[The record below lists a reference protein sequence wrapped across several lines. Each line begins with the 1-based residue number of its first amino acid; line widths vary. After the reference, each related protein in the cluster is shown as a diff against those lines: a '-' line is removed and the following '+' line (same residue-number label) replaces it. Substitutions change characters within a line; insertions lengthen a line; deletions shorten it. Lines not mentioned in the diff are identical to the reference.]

1 MQSPFGVREDEHS
14 EARLPELAFVLSR
27 ERKLDVVPGFL
38 FPDREPLMAEIN
50 FDERGVDA
58 GGRSELEI
66 AIRDKA
72 EAGNERRIEG
82 QPVDKSHLGDGY
94 RSKFQITV
102 DGVDRELMLDKEVGD
117 EHFVLPPARA
127 TAGNLDHLRALYGQR
142 IERLAS
148 PAGTEKKSPQEPGA
162 DESEQSRVNACRR
175 SEPCGNLQLLPVRH
189 AHNAER
195 PQEFEVSRLHDE
207 AAPLALL
214 VCFLNSS
221 HGVPHPSCG

>member
-14 EARLPELAFVLSR
+14 EARFPELAFVLSR

-58 GGRSELEI
+58 GGRSELDI

-82 QPVDKSHLGDGY
+82 QPVDESHPRDRDGVEL
-94 RSKFQITV
+94 QAAV

-117 EHFVLPPARA
+117 QHLVLPPTRT
-127 TAGNLDHLRALYGQR
+127 TAGNLGNVRALHGER
-142 IERLAS
+142 IERLPSA
-148 PAGTEKKSPQEPGA
+148 AGTEEESPQESGA
-162 DESEQSRVNACRR
+162 SEGEQ
-175 SEPCGNLQLLPVRH
+175 
-189 AHNAER
+189 
-195 PQEFEVSRLHDE
+195 
-207 AAPLALL
+207 
-214 VCFLNSS
+214 
-221 HGVPHPSCG
+221 